1 MEKRA
6 STSLHGKI
14 LTEIEQNILSG
25 RWPPGFRIPSEME
38 LTAHYQ
44 CSRMTVNKVLTQLAK
59 AGLLE
64 RRRRAGSF
72 VTRPHTSSAVLEIP
86 DLRQVV
92 LGMGKEYASQLL
104 SRGQRH
110 STPEDM
116 GAMRMGQAGPVV
128 HALCLHMA
136 GSRPFCIE
144 DRLINLE
151 SVPDA
156 EHEMFTEHSPS
167 SWMVNHVPWSSAE
180 HRIRAEAASEET
192 AALLQLAPGS
202 PCLVIDRRTWTGHLP
217 ITFVRLTF
225 PADLYE
231 LDAHFSPSSITLPPE
246 RA

>member
-1 MEKRA
+1 MEKN
-6 STSLHGKI
+6 SSMSLHGKI

-25 RWPPGFRIPSEME
+25 RWPPGYRIPSEME
-38 LTAHYQ
+38 LTAHYE
-44 CSRMTVNKVLTQLAK
+44 CSRMTVNKVLTQLAQ

-64 RRRRAGSF
+64 RKRKAGSF

-92 LGMGKEYASQLL
+92 LGMGKEYSSKLL
-104 SRGQRH
+104 SRVQRR
-110 STPEDM
+110 SSREDM
-116 GAMRMGQAGPVV
+116 DAMRMAKAGPIV

-136 GSRPFCIE
+136 GARPFCIE

-156 EHEMFTEHSPS
+156 EHEAFIEQSPS

-180 HRIRAEAASEET
+180 HRIRAEAASAET
-192 AALLQLAPGS
+192 AGLLQIAPGF
-202 PCLVIDRRTWTGHLP
+202 PCLVIDRRTWTGRLP
-217 ITFVRLTF
+217 ITFVRLTY

-231 LDAHFSPSSITLPPE
+231 LDAHFSPSTIG
-246 RA
+246 AA